1 MDNQYEMSC
10 DRERTYTEARLMH
23 EKPTPHGGSIPHW
36 LRWAVIALASGV
48 ALAAAIMVYRIP
60 LMQQR
65 QVCARNLA
73 NLRYALLTYRST
85 HDGDLGS
92 YQEYVAKGEIME
104 TDGECPFTPARD
116 AGTVRCDYAWI
127 VGVTKNDPAD
137 WFVAFD
143 RLGNHGDGT
152 RHVVLVSGD
161 VILVKEKRFIEMY
174 EEFRRKYVQR
184 KKTEPVIWQDSN

>member
-1 MDNQYEMSC
+1 MDNHYEMSC
-10 DRERTYTEARLMH
+10 DSESAHTEARMMH
-23 EKPTPHGGSIPHW
+23 ENPTQRGSSIHHW
-36 LRWAVIALASGV
+36 RRWAVIALAGGV
-48 ALAAAIMVYRIP
+48 AIPAAIMVYRIP

-65 QVCARNLA
+65 QVCASRIV

-85 HDGDLGS
+85 HYNEPESFQALVSQGNL
-92 YQEYVAKGEIME
+92 ME
-104 TDGECPFTPARD
+104 TDGECTFTPARD
-116 AGTVRCDYAWI
+116 TGTFRCDYAWI

-143 RLGNHGDGT
+143 RFGNHGDGT

-161 VILVKEKRFIEMY
+161 VILVKEKRFKEMY

-184 KKTEPVIWQDSN
+184 KGTEPVVWQDSN